1 MLNEGRINGKMMASE
16 DTPSSDFKKSLLWFI
31 FWLAIYLLFFNDDG
45 AGSLVVNG
53 MIILELA
60 VCVAIIRYG
69 LGIIISLLSYSPLIR
84 NWEKLQQRE

>member
-1 MLNEGRINGKMMASE
+1 MLNEGRINEKMMASE

-31 FWLAIYLLFFNDDG
+31 FWLAIYLLFFNDITWP
-45 AGSLVVNG
+45 GSGG
-53 MIILELA
+53 MIILKLA
-60 VCVAIIRYG
+60 VCVPIIRYG

>member
-1 MLNEGRINGKMMASE
+1 MLNEGRINEKMMASE

-31 FWLAIYLLFFNDDG
+31 FWLAIYLLFFNDITWP
-45 AGSLVVNG
+45 GSLG
-53 MIILELA
+53 MIILKIA
-60 VCVAIIRYG
+60 VCIPIIRYG